1 MLSVRATVT
10 AEMSGTFIRASW
22 GWACLVS
29 PHQIP
34 LKQVLPLSLLGRWEA
49 EAVLCEASWKRRTW
63 FGCRSPS
70 QTSPGSF
77 PGLDGE
83 PPPWAGQWRV
93 LDVTRTHSR
102 QHSLPRTRAATFSNF
117 HPPMMLKGGPGQMWQ
132 LKTGR

>member
-10 AEMSGTFIRASW
+10 AEMSGTFIGAPW

-29 PHQIP
+29 PRQLP

-49 EAVLCEASWKRRTW
+49 EAVLCGASCKRRTW

-70 QTSPGSF
+70 KTSPGSF

-83 PPPWAGQWRV
+83 LPPRAGRDSHTQ
-93 LDVTRTHSR
+93 
-102 QHSLPRTRAATFSNF
+102 QAAQPATD
-117 HPPMMLKGGPGQMWQ
+117 
-132 LKTGR
+132 